1 MGKHL
6 ELTPRLRQIAAWVR
20 QGAHLADVGT
30 DHAYLPVWLTL
41 QGRVASAIASDL
53 RRGPLDR
60 AQETGRRYGVGDRIT
75 FRLGNG
81 LAAVAPE
88 ECDTIVI
95 AGMGGENIAQILAG
109 APWTA
114 DGRHTLLLQ
123 PQSRAEALR
132 RFLAEHG
139 FAVVGHDHL
148 GHGRTA
154 RNPLEFGWFADRDGW
169 KHVVKDV
176 RALRERVGAEYPG
189 LPCFLLGHSM
199 GSFVVRGYLMFW
211 PGTVDGAILSGTGQ
225 EPPATVAAGRALSA
239 LLIRLK
245 GPRAH
250 SPLLDALSVG
260 RYNGQFKPVRT
271 SADWISRDTVVVDA
285 YRADPLCRFLPTVGM
300 YHDMMVGLQL
310 LAKPA
315 NLARMDPDTPV
326 YFFAG
331 DRDPVGAN
339 GAGVKKVAGW
349 FRDAGVKDLT
359 VRLYPEGRHEML
371 NEANRDEVYRDVL
384 SWLERRLPA

>member
-250 SPLLDALSVG
+250 SALLDALSVG

>member
-1 MGKHL
+1 MSQMIDFTLPSCVPGRTLHAFRCVP
-6 ELTPRLRQIAAWVR
+6 EGEVR
-20 QGAHLADVGT
+20 AILQLSHGMVEFIDRYKPLAE
-30 DHAYLPVWLTL
+30 Y
-41 QGRVASAIASDL
+41 
-53 RRGPLDR
+53 
-60 AQETGRRYGVGDRIT
+60 
-75 FRLGNG
+75 
-81 LAAVAPE
+81 
-88 ECDTIVI
+88 
-95 AGMGGENIAQILAG
+95 LAG
-109 APWTA
+109 Q
-114 DGRHTLLLQ
+114 GIV
-123 PQSRAEALR
+123 
-132 RFLAEHG
+132 
-139 FAVVGHDHL
+139 VVGHDHL

-154 RNPLEFGWFADRDGW
+154 RNPSEFGWFADRDGW

-271 SADWISRDTVVVDA
+271 SADWISRDTVVVDT